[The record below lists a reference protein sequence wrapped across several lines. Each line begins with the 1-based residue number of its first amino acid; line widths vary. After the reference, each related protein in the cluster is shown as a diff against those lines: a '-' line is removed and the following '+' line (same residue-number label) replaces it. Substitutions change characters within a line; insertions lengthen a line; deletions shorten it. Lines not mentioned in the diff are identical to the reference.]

1 MYQPY
6 PSSGQMPEPDRRQPP
21 ASVVMAVR
29 FMYAGAV
36 VSALSLVVSLVTI
49 GSLRAAL
56 RRAEPS
62 FTASQIHTAEV
73 ATVGVAVF
81 FGLVGIGLW
90 IWMAL
95 ANRAGRSWAR
105 IVATVFFG
113 LNTLFLLLGLAR
125 TAPLGSRLVSIL
137 LWLIGLGAIIFL
149 WRKDSSEYFGAARAR

>member
-6 PSSGQMPEPDRRQPP
+6 PSSGRAPEPGRRQPP
-21 ASVVMAVR
+21 APVVMAVR

-36 VSALSLVVSLVTI
+36 VSALSLIVSLVTI

-73 ATVGVAVF
+73 ATVGAAVF

-105 IVATVFFG
+105 VLASVFFG
-113 LNTLFLLLGLAR
+113 LNTLF
-125 TAPLGSRLVSIL
+125 
-137 LWLIGLGAIIFL
+137 F
-149 WRKDSSEYFGAARAR
+149 

>member
-6 PSSGQMPEPDRRQPP
+6 PSSGQMPEPGRRQPP
-21 ASVVMAVR
+21 DSVVMAVR
-29 FMYAGAV
+29 FMYAGAA

-49 GSLRAAL
+49 GSLHAAL
-56 RRAEPS
+56 RRAEPT

-73 ATVGVAVF
+73 ATVGAAVF

-95 ANRAGRSWAR
+95 ANRAGRGWAR

-113 LNTLFLLLGLAR
+113 LNTLFLLLGFAR

-149 WRKDSSEYFGAARAR
+149 WRKDSSEYFGTARAR